1 MYFWNTNALA
11 EDIKNDVLSDND
23 WKQYYLAG
31 SIFMTLS
38 MYLVSLSPKTNILST
53 LVEAIAIIGIIIFG
67 VQITFN
73 TEQKGNRNDIGYI
86 PKMVA
91 LSFPILIKLFVLSFL
106 IGLIYGGVIEIQA
119 LSIDIQ
125 AWINTVFSII
135 IEILVFWRINT
146 HLHSMNTDEP
156 L

>member
-31 SIFMTLS
+31 SILMTLS
-38 MYLVSLSPKTNILST
+38 MYLVSLSPRTNILST
-53 LVEAIAIIGIIIFG
+53 LVEAIGIIGIIIFG
-67 VQITFN
+67 VQVTFN

-91 LSFPILIKLFVLSFL
+91 LSFPILIKLFVLSFS
-106 IGLIYGGVIEIQA
+106 IGLIYGVFIEIQA
-119 LSIDIQ
+119 LSLDVQ

-135 IEILVFWRINT
+135 IEIMVFWRINI
-146 HLHSMNTDEP
+146 HLHSINT
-156 L
+156 